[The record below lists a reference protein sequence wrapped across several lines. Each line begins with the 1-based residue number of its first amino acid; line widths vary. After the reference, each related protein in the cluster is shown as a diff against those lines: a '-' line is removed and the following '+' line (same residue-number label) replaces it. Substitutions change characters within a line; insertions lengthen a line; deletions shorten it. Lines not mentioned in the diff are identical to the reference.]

1 MNESVTILQDGERL
15 RQLYQVAKVIHS
27 TLDPQKAL
35 RLILREAVRLVDA
48 TCGSV
53 VLLNPTNGLL
63 EIHAAHG
70 LPPDARKLQL
80 SPAEGITGWVTRHAR
95 PARVGDVTAD
105 PRYVAASADVNSE
118 LAVPLFV
125 AGEVRGVLNMDS
137 DRRDAFTAEDE
148 ELLVEL
154 AEQAATVIRHTWL
167 HEGYRQKARLLE
179 SLIRIGQAVNSTLNL
194 DDTLNVITRE
204 AAQLMDARVCS
215 LLLLNEASTELELR
229 SCHGGGP
236 AYREKPPVN
245 VAESLVGAVIRRRK
259 PLQEPDVRTSGRYQQ
274 RLIAQDEGLVS
285 LVSLPL
291 TFARH
296 AIGVLNVYTGRPHVF
311 SDEELR
317 ILTAL
322 ADSSA
327 VAIEKARLYE
337 RVVDVEEQLRRSE
350 QLSVIG
356 LISAEVAHEIRNPLT
371 VMKMLYHS
379 LDLEFAPGD
388 PRAEDVKIMGEKMEH
403 LNRVVDQILDFAR
416 RAAPEL
422 APVNVN
428 RLIDDLGLLTRHK
441 LKAAGVRVERL
452 LDPDLPLVQADA
464 TQLEQAF
471 LNLTLNA
478 VEAMSDGGHLQITTL
493 GVKDGIE
500 VRFRDTGPGMD
511 EARRKAAFSSWFTA
525 GKEKGTGL
533 GLAIVARVVDAH
545 AGKVTIESRPG
556 AGATF
561 RIRLPLTPP
570 RPPEGPKSPC

>member
-1 MNESVTILQDGERL
+1 MDTESHPAIPFEGERF

-27 TLDPQKAL
+27 TLDPQEAL
-35 RLILREAVRLVDA
+35 QLILREAVRLFDA

-53 VLLNPTNGLL
+53 VLLNPTNRRL

-70 LPPDARKLQL
+70 LPPSARNLQL
-80 SPAEGITGWVTRHAR
+80 DPSEGITGWVMRHAR
-95 PARVGDVTAD
+95 PVRVGEVMEDA
-105 PRYVAASADVNSE
+105 RYVAASEDVRSE

-125 AGEVRGVLNMDS
+125 GGEVRGVLNMDS
-137 DRRDAFTAEDE
+137 DRRDAFDE
-148 ELLVEL
+148 QDEALLVEL
-154 AEQAATVIRHTWL
+154 AEQAATVIQHTWL
-167 HEGYRQKARLLE
+167 HESYRQKAGLLE
-179 SLIRIGQAVNSTLNL
+179 SLLRIGQAVNSTLSL

-204 AAQLMDARVCS
+204 AARLMNARVCS
-215 LLLLNEASTELELR
+215 LMLLNESGDELVMR
-229 SCHGGGP
+229 SCHGGGE
-236 AYREKPPVN
+236 AYRDRPPVR
-245 VAESLVGAVIRRRK
+245 VDESLIGTVVRRRK
-259 PLQEPDVRTSGRYQQ
+259 PLQETDVRKSGRYQQ
-274 RLIAQDEGLVS
+274 GLMAQDEGLVS

-291 TFARH
+291 AFGER
-296 AIGVLNVYTGRPHVF
+296 AIGVLNVYTERPHIF

-337 RVVDVEEQLRRSE
+337 RIVDVEEQLRRSE

-356 LISAEVAHEIRNPLT
+356 LIAAEVAHEIRNPLT

-379 LDLEFAPGD
+379 LDLEFVPGD
-388 PRAEDVKIMGEKMEH
+388 PREEDVKIMGQKMEH

-422 APVNVN
+422 APVDVN

-452 LDPDLPLVQADA
+452 LDPDLPTIEGDA

-478 VEAMSDGGHLQITTL
+478 VEAMAGGGRLRITTL
-493 GVKDGIE
+493 SVRDGIE
-500 VRFRDTGPGMD
+500 VRFQDTGPGMD
-511 EARRKAAFSSWFTA
+511 EARQKAVFSSWFTS

-545 AGKVTIESRPG
+545 GGQIGIDSRVG
-556 AGATF
+556 EGTSF
-561 RIRLPLTPP
+561 RLHLPFSPP
-570 RPPEGPKSPC
+570 RVPNG